1 MKDEDAKHELRE
13 SESGQTG
20 AKQKKDL
27 QRSQPETPWKLI
39 RREWYTTFSR
49 APARMEGLCRCTVR
63 EFSLQG
69 CSFGPVDVLMQH
81 RPIHMR
87 RRDEDPSPSRCR
99 LGRRGYPPASAA
111 GWHGALDIQW
121 SRGPRPGSRSGSFE
135 PCRLS
140 LWNSPPAQHWPLG
153 CLSAPVG
160 AVTFA
165 ASPRA
170 HQLSPGPGSLC
181 GTQTIAVGTG
191 IAGPAGRV
199 LSQPLTSA
207 SAASPN
213 ACKMTRRARCLTRH
227 HDALRE
233 AGDPCR
239 QWRCGSLPCV
249 AVLRLSAAA
258 GFVPPND
265 HPRGGA
271 AFCFMPQ
278 RGLTH
283 LGSGLYAAVAVQ
295 LLQHYGSEGQRA

>member
-13 SESGQTG
+13 SESGQTR

-121 SRGPRPGSRSGSFE
+121 RRGPRPGSRSGSFE
-135 PCRLS
+135 PCRMS
-140 LWNSPPAQHWPLG
+140 GSSRWRMKSATQAYQIIPDGIFMRGWRSDDGFAFPA
-153 CLSAPVG
+153 S
-160 AVTFA
+160 
-165 ASPRA
+165 
-170 HQLSPGPGSLC
+170 
-181 GTQTIAVGTG
+181 
-191 IAGPAGRV
+191 GR
-199 LSQPLTSA
+199 SS
-207 SAASPN
+207 
-213 ACKMTRRARCLTRH
+213 
-227 HDALRE
+227 
-233 AGDPCR
+233 
-239 QWRCGSLPCV
+239 
-249 AVLRLSAAA
+249 
-258 GFVPPND
+258 
-265 HPRGGA
+265 
-271 AFCFMPQ
+271 MPDK
-278 RGLTH
+278 
-283 LGSGLYAAVAVQ
+283 SN
-295 LLQHYGSEGQRA
+295 